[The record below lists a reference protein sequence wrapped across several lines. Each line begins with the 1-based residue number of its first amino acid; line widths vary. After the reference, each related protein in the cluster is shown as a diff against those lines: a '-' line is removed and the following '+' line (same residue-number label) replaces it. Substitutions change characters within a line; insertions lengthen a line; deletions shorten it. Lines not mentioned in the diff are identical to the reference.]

1 MIIKGVD
8 IPRDDL
14 WISQG
19 LIQQAVAEIPSL
31 INSEVSKPVRTFRE
45 ASAASVDTLPIY
57 LTINPPL
64 LNSQIKSPT
73 PNKAPNPL
81 RPTTSRS
88 YSTTT
93 NPMAFFGTSVLGIG
107 FGVSLIPQITDAAKE
122 LGLIED
128 RDSFEYELEH
138 TV

>member
-1 MIIKGVD
+1 MIVPGVD
-8 IPRDDL
+8 IPKDDL

-19 LIQQAVAEIPSL
+19 VIQQTVAALPSL
-31 INSEVSKPVRTFRE
+31 INSEIAKPVRTFRE

-57 LTINPPL
+57 LTVNPPL

-73 PNKAPNPL
+73 PNKVPNPL
-81 RPTTSRS
+81 RPTTSRT
-88 YSTTT
+88 YATTT

-107 FGVSLIPQITDAAKE
+107 FGVSLIPGITDTAKR

-128 RDSFEYELEH
+128 MDSFEYELEH